1 MLGNKE
7 ANPSLHFMPHS
18 LGPSS
23 PGCVSS
29 YKRKR
34 DGGAGTLE
42 RSVPGTEMDS
52 GNEKAIA
59 QHISVQKCAPCTY
72 NKYACS
78 TVLQRLKKP
87 AKSWN
92 FEHTPTCNKHL
103 IRVWHNFGSLKS
115 KWESHYGLDQP
126 PIQKSPLCP
135 FSESEANPPRHEST
149 TDYSNMIDCPSN

>member
-1 MLGNKE
+1 
-7 ANPSLHFMPHS
+7 MPHS

-23 PGCVSS
+23 LGCVSG

-87 AKSWN
+87 AKSCN

-115 KWESHYGLDQP
+115 KWENHYEALTNLRSKRVLCVHSQ
-126 PIQKSPLCP
+126 SPKQTRHAT
-135 FSESEANPPRHEST
+135 SPRRT
-149 TDYSNMIDCPSN
+149 TAT